1 MNKPETIQHE
11 ELNFRISS
19 HLKSVIGRDLIT
31 DDNVAI
37 FELVKNSFDARA
49 EKVSLYFDDENIY
62 IIDNGKGMDR
72 DDIVN
77 KWLFVAYSAKQ
88 EGTEDQIDGNPSD
101 YRENLEASRRY
112 AGSKGVGRFSCDR
125 LGVELTI
132 QSKKATSVK
141 VSNLSVNWD
150 DFEQSIRD
158 EFANIT
164 VQYNETNDFDLPD
177 WVKAPGPFGTIIH
190 ISSLREEWIRPKLQ
204 HLKQSLAKL
213 INPFGQEENA
223 FKIEL
228 NAPNELDADIDYL
241 SKTDE
246 ADQIPNKVING
257 DVENFIFKTLQQK
270 TTWIKSWIDEDQG
283 TLITE
288 LIDRDKVIYRIS
300 EPLQYEGLKNSHY
313 ECNLFYLNRA
323 AKMTFAK
330 RMGVSSVEFGS
341 IFLFKNGF
349 RVYPIGETTDDSFG
363 IDRRKQQGYARYLG
377 TRDLLGRIDVFGDDS
392 KFKESSS
399 RDKGLIE
406 TDAYYDLE
414 DCLWEKSLKRL
425 ERYVVDVSWTLKL
438 DMDSED
444 ASFLSGDEARSRV
457 IDVLAKLTSSPDITV
472 EYYASDLLEII
483 SNKSSGFEKTIDNIS
498 SLAERLGDLSL
509 AERAQ
514 KARQQFEEMQRSEA
528 QALEYAE
535 KERVARQEAERKALK
550 AEKQLVTEKEKN
562 LFLSSQQTRD
572 KETLEILHHQVVIYA
587 TNALNQIQGELFK
600 LKNSDTLPTR
610 EELVDKFGLLLDWN
624 QHIIAASRFATS
636 ANFKM
641 RSNKIEEDLPVFIKQ
656 YIENICP
663 MYESRLTINVTNN
676 AKKLIKKF
684 TPIEISIII
693 DNLIDNAKKAR
704 ANTINFE
711 LKSPESNFLEVLV
724 NDDGFGI
731 PKDIENFE
739 EIFNKGVTTTE
750 GSGIGL
756 YNVKQY
762 LESINGSISV
772 QNSDEFGTTFKIRI
786 YE

>member
-1 MNKPETIQHE
+1 MNQPELAQHE
-11 ELNFRISS
+11 ELSFRISS

-49 EKVSLYFDDENIY
+49 SKVSLYFDDENIY
-62 IIDNGKGMDR
+62 VIDNGKGMDR
-72 DDIVN
+72 NDIVN

-88 EGTEDQIDGNPSD
+88 EGTEDTSNGPSTD
-101 YRENLEASRRY
+101 YRENLEGNRRY

-125 LGVELTI
+125 LGIELSI
-132 QSKKATSVK
+132 QSKKATAKK
-141 VSNLSVNWD
+141 VSYLNVNWN
-150 DFEQSIRD
+150 DFEQSIKD
-158 EFANIT
+158 EFANIK
-164 VQYNETNDFDLPD
+164 VQYSEEDNFKLPD
-177 WVKAPGPFGTIIH
+177 WVKPPGPFGTIIH
-190 ISSLREEWIRPKLQ
+190 ISSLREDWNRSKLQ
-204 HLKQSLAKL
+204 QLKQSLAKL
-213 INPFGQEENA
+213 INPFGQTDNS

-228 NAPNELDADIDYL
+228 NAPSELDADIEYL

-246 ADQIPNKVING
+246 DEQIPNKVING
-257 DVENFIFKTLQQK
+257 DVENFIFQTLQQK
-270 TTWIKSWIDEDQG
+270 TTWIKSWIDDDQE
-283 TLITE
+283 TLKTE
-288 LIDRDKVIYRIS
+288 LIDRNKTIYRIS
-300 EPLQYEGLKNSHY
+300 EPLPYEGLKDSSY

-414 DCLWEKSLKRL
+414 DCLWEKALKRL

-457 IDVLAKLTSSPDITV
+457 IDVLAKLTSSPNIEV

-483 SNKSSGFEKTIDNIS
+483 NNKSSGFEKTIDNIS
-498 SLAERLGDLSL
+498 SLAERLGDASL
-509 AERAQ
+509 AERAE
-514 KARQQFEEMQRSEA
+514 KAKQQFEELQRSEA

-535 KERVARQEAERKALK
+535 KERSARQEAERKAFK
-550 AEKQLVTEKEKN
+550 VTKQLATEQEKN

-587 TNALNQIQGELFK
+587 TNALNQIQSELFK
-600 LKNSDTLPTR
+600 LKNSQILPSR
-610 EELVDKFGLLLDWN
+610 EELVEKFGALLDWN

-641 RSNKIEEDLPVFIKQ
+641 RSNKIEEDLATFIEQ
-656 YIENICP
+656 YIKNICP
-663 MYESRLTINVTNN
+663 MYESRLTINVTKDT
-676 AKKLIKKF
+676 KKLVKEF

-693 DNLIDNAKKAR
+693 DNLIDNAKKAK
-704 ANTINFE
+704 ANTINFS
-711 LKSPESNFLEVLV
+711 LTSPKSNLLEVLV
-724 NDDGFGI
+724 SDDGFGI
-731 PKDIENFE
+731 SEDISDLDS
-739 EIFNKGVTTTE
+739 IFNKGVTTTE

-756 YNVKQY
+756 YNVKLY

-772 QNSDEFGTTFKIRI
+772 KKSDEFGTTFNIRI